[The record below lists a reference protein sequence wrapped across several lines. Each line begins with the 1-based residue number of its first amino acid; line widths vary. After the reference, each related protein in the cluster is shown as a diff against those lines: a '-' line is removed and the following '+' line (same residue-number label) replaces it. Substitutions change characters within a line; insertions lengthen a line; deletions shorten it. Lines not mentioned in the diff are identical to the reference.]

1 MFTTNI
7 VANAKGNGVLVNT
20 DGEVIGLFLKSSNIQ
35 KEQNTLTA
43 VSISELKDIIELLSN
58 GVSIPYIGIKGSTVT
73 DAISKEYDIPKGV
86 YVKEAVVDS
95 PAMTAGLQTGD
106 VIVAVN
112 KEEVLSMD
120 DYQQILL
127 RLQKGDEVKITAN
140 RQNAQGYKKFTCAV
154 EVGVLK

>member
-1 MFTTNI
+1 
-7 VANAKGNGVLVNT
+7 
-20 DGEVIGLFLKSSNIQ
+20 
-35 KEQNTLTA
+35 
-43 VSISELKDIIELLSN
+43 
-58 GVSIPYIGIKGSTVT
+58 
-73 DAISKEYDIPKGV
+73 
-86 YVKEAVVDS
+86 
-95 PAMTAGLQTGD
+95 MTAGLQTGD

-140 RQNAQGYKKFTCAV
+140 RQNAQGYKKFTCTV